1 MTTYN
6 ITAPEKDF
14 SGEVAGV
21 VFSKGEATLDSEH
34 EHATAALSY
43 FSRRGYGINGDA
55 DVEPREPFEP
65 TDPRTIVDAEGGALR
80 DGAVEPRATDAG
92 LPTNAGV
99 DNPHGP
105 RVVSPEAPTP
115 PGESL
120 ATEAAAEGGGKRP
133 ARTASKAEWQA
144 YARSQAADDEE
155 KAAIDSMTKEELV
168 ARYSSSPGTGGGS

>member
-1 MTTYN
+1 MTKYT
-6 ITAPEKDF
+6 ITSPERDF

-21 VFSKGEATLDSEH
+21 VFSKGEATLDSDH
-34 EHATAALSY
+34 DHAAAALSY

-55 DVEPREPFEP
+55 AAETREPFEP
-65 TDPRTIVDAEGGALR
+65 TDPRTVADADGGALR

-115 PGESL
+115 PGETL
-120 ATEAAAEGGGKRP
+120 ATESAVEEGGKRP
-133 ARTASKAEWQA
+133 SRGASKAEWQA
-144 YARSQAADDEE
+144 YARSQAADSEE
-155 KAAIDSMTKEELV
+155 ESAIDSMTKEELV
-168 ARYSSSPGTGGGS
+168 ARYGGGS